1 MKLRVWVVLSCLL
14 AMVAYADTS
23 GAVPAPDFTLPSR
36 AGKNIRLAELRG
48 NIILLNFW
56 ASWCGPCREE
66 MPKLEAL
73 HQKYKDLGVKIV
85 GVNLDTERP
94 QSEPLLKDTGVTF
107 TILFDTEGKVGEMF
121 KVETMPSTY
130 LIDRDGRIRYVHRG
144 YRPGYENEYEAQ
156 IKALLRE

>member
-1 MKLRVWVVLSCLL
+1 MKLRYWLGSLCLL
-14 AMVAYADTS
+14 ATVALA
-23 GAVPAPDFTLPSR
+23 GGIKAVPAPDFTLPSR
-36 AGKNIRLAELRG
+36 AGKNVRLAELRG
-48 NIILLNFW
+48 NVVLLNFW

-73 HQKYKDLGVKIV
+73 HKKYKDLGVRIV

-94 QSEPLLKDTGVTF
+94 QSEPLLKATGVTF
-107 TILFDTEGKVGEMF
+107 TILFDVEGRVGEQY

-130 LIDRDGRIRYVHRG
+130 LIDRDGRIRFVHRG
-144 YRPGYENEYEAQ
+144 YRPGYENDYEKQ